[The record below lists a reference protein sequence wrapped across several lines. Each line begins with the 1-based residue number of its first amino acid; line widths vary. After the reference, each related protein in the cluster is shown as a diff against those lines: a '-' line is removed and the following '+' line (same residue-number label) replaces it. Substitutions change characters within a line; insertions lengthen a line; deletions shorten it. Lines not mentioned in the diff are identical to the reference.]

1 VKRPVK
7 QGETQCLSQLQK
19 IENNSGGFHV
29 SILCAQISNNMTY
42 VANLTTGDYII
53 CQNLEDQNN
62 KLRYLTRP
70 LNETNALMQS
80 DIGQS
85 IWKRDDHIVI
95 VPPHLNQYV
104 HDNFAQLLNEVEEKE
119 RKNEK
124 KENDYISDDDIIEF
138 D

>member
-1 VKRPVK
+1 
-7 QGETQCLSQLQK
+7 
-19 IENNSGGFHV
+19 
-29 SILCAQISNNMTY
+29 MTY